1 MALSRRMLKAM
12 GIEEEKIEQIIEAHA
27 ETVDTLKEQRDTFKA
42 DADKLAEVQKELDEA
57 KKSLENAG
65 KDSYKVKYEAIKE
78 EFEKYKT
85 DVENKE
91 KHTAKESAYRE
102 MLKAAGISEKR
113 IDSVLKVSD
122 VDSVELDENG
132 KIKDNDKLTESIKTE
147 WADFITEEGT
157 KGANVP
163 TPPAKGG
170 ESDPNKMTFA
180 EYKEWRKNN

>member
-1 MALSRRMLKAM
+1 MRY
-12 GIEEEKIEQIIEAHA
+12 
-27 ETVDTLKEQRDTFKA
+27 
-42 DADKLAEVQKELDEA
+42 LD
-57 KKSLENAG
+57 SIFPILENSSNSEI
-65 KDSYKVKYEAIKE
+65 KKFKE

-91 KHTAKESAYRE
+91 KHTAKEAAYRDV
-102 MLKAAGISEKR
+102 LKAAGISEKR

-122 VDSVELDENG
+122 VDNVELDENG

-147 WADFITEEGT
+147 WADFITAEGT